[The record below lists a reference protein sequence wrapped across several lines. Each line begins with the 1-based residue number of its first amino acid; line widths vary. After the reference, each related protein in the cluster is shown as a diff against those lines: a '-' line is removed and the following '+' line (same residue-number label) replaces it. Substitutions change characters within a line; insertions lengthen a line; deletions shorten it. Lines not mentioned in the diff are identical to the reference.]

1 MLPLNLP
8 NVLTLLRIL
17 AVPVIVVA
25 LLGETPNGDALAAG
39 VFALAALTDGLD
51 GYIARRRQD
60 VTTFGKLMDPLA
72 DKLLIIAALVSLVS
86 LGRLAAWVAMVII
99 ARELAVT
106 GLRAVAAEQG
116 VVISASWLGK
126 LKTALQVAAV
136 FALIIWNPSPTSVDV
151 LVYVAVAVTVISGAD
166 YFFGL
171 RRRLAMERE
180 RRTERGGARRAR
192 LAAAQDEQGASSHS
206 RSVMWCG
213 ECSPLE
219 SSVRISASRPERSA
233 NTEWRWIVSRFSWRA
248 STNPPARSCGY
259 SSATRR
265 TISRTQSSTKRG
277 WRWAFSITAASSERF
292 ISS

>member
-1 MLPLNLP
+1 MFPLNVP

-39 VFALAALTDGLD
+39 VFALAAFTDGLD

-60 VTTFGKLMDPLA
+60 VTTFGKLVDPLA
-72 DKLLIIAALVSLVS
+72 DKLLIVAALVSLVS

-106 GLRAVAAEQG
+106 ALRAVAVEQG

-126 LKTALQVAAV
+126 LKTVLQVAAV

-151 LVYVAVAVTVISGAD
+151 LVYLAVAVTVISGVD

-171 RRRLAMERE
+171 RKRLEKERE
-180 RRTERGGARRAR
+180 RRTAGK
-192 LAAAQDEQGASSHS
+192 
-206 RSVMWCG
+206 G
-213 ECSPLE
+213 EL
-219 SSVRISASRPERSA
+219 
-233 NTEWRWIVSRFSWRA
+233 
-248 STNPPARSCGY
+248 G
-259 SSATRR
+259 RR
-265 TISRTQSSTKRG
+265 T
-277 WRWAFSITAASSERF
+277 AAKTESG
-292 ISS
+292 